1 MGKSLKGKELGVGI
15 SQRQDGLYQARFTN
29 RFGKRE
35 TLYDKNLNN
44 LRTQMRKVQT
54 ADDNGV
60 NLVKSNM
67 TLDEWYKVW
76 ITTCK
81 GNCRNTTLS
90 AYEIAYKSIKEGI
103 GREKI
108 QKLNPVMLQAE
119 LNKLKSNQQRT
130 RVKVVLNGLFA
141 EAKRNGLVPQN
152 FAKDLIT
159 KIGKEVSK
167 ERRVLGIEET
177 KLFLTYAK
185 DHRFYNIFVV
195 ALETG
200 MRIGELRG
208 LYWSDIDFER
218 RALHVRRTMCHIH
231 GENGY
236 YFEEHEPKTFNGKR
250 LIPLTNACIDALIH
264 QKLLNETRI
273 KKRKCWDF
281 KDLVFPT
288 SSGKPFQEVAAIDAI
303 NEILNKMEADGIRIK
318 KFTPHAFRHTFA
330 TRAIENGMSPKTLQK
345 ILGHSSLQMTMDLY
359 CHVSDETLF
368 DEMKK
373 MENQNGV
380 KVV

>member
-1 MGKSLKGKELGVGI
+1 M
-15 SQRQDGLYQARFTN
+15 
-29 RFGKRE
+29 
-35 TLYDKNLNN
+35 
-44 LRTQMRKVQT
+44 
-54 ADDNGV
+54 
-60 NLVKSNM
+60 
-67 TLDEWYKVW
+67 
-76 ITTCK
+76 
-81 GNCRNTTLS
+81 
-90 AYEIAYKSIKEGI
+90 
-103 GREKI
+103 
-108 QKLNPVMLQAE
+108 
-119 LNKLKSNQQRT
+119 
-130 RVKVVLNGLFA
+130 NGLFA